1 MKFMMIVKCTEAEL
15 GKPPVPELMERIQ
28 ALASQGAQ
36 DGTMLATGGLGSTK
50 DAARVTTPGG
60 KVTVIDGPFSE
71 TKELIGG
78 FAIMELPS
86 FEEAKRTGAAF
97 MQLHVDVLGPAYQGH
112 LEIRELHGF
121 HNFAS

>member
-15 GKPPVPELMERIQ
+15 GKPPAPELLEKIH
-28 ALASQGAQ
+28 ALAAQGAK

-50 DAARVTTPGG
+50 QGARVTTPGG
-60 KVTVIDGPFSE
+60 KVKVVDGPFSE

-86 FEEAKRTGAAF
+86 LEEAKRTGASF
-97 MQLHVDVLGPAYQGH
+97 MQLHVDVLGPSYNGH
-112 LEIRELHGF
+112 LEIRPLEGF
-121 HNFAS
+121 QDFTK